1 LSADLG
7 FPVFL
12 GVTVLLLVAVVITG
26 LRGRVRVHL
35 PLVGLAVASLGV
47 TIWFAEQLGDHYD
60 LDAAGAITPVHLA
73 IAKITTLGY
82 LAPLITGVMTLRDR
96 RHKRLHRTL
105 AFVVL
110 GLTAVT
116 AVTGSLMLM
125 AAERL

>member
-1 LSADLG
+1 VSPDLG

-12 GVTVLLLVAVVITG
+12 GVTVLLLVAVVLTG
-26 LRGRVRVHL
+26 LRGRVRPHL
-35 PLVGLAVASLGV
+35 TLVALAVASLGT
-47 TIWFAEQLGDHYD
+47 TIWFAEQLGDLYD
-60 LDAAGAITPVHLA
+60 LASAGAITPIHLT

-82 LAPLITGVMTLRDR
+82 LGPVITGVMTLRDR
-96 RHKRLHRTL
+96 RHRRLHRVL
-105 AFVVL
+105 ALSVL